1 MLVYVYIMSGG
12 EHTVMIRVFD
22 GGDGWTSGGRSERSS
37 ESGDLL
43 PDDAREREGDGMVT
57 CMFAVAS
64 MCVECRGSVCVS
76 CCWCEWK
83 SSAETIAVLYQACSG
98 VGTFQLPHPSC
109 SRVALLGG
117 SASTPRPTS
126 AVRILEPPAGDGRL
140 LALGLFRL
148 GCLAQPANLF
158 ACIQRVVVFRS
169 CVGRRAA
176 RFGYARGRDTDA
188 VATASPC

>member
-37 ESGDLL
+37 ESGDVL
-43 PDDAREREGDGMVT
+43 PDDARERDGDGMVT

-83 SSAETIAVLYQACSG
+83 SSAETIEVLYQACSG
-98 VGTFQLPHPSC
+98 VGMFQLPHLLLHKHKSWRWVQVPQAFPDWWMAPPPWP
-109 SRVALLGG
+109 ALHM
-117 SASTPRPTS
+117 
-126 AVRILEPPAGDGRL
+126 L
-140 LALGLFRL
+140 LVPGLWSS
-148 GCLAQPANLF
+148 LADSQHSV
-158 ACIQRVVVFRS
+158 C
-169 CVGRRAA
+169 
-176 RFGYARGRDTDA
+176 
-188 VATASPC
+188 